1 MNSDSIGV
9 LGAIVWPTYIGFV
22 LVDGSEPISHPD
34 YVRGPITWHDVGDEK
49 IGTATVSV
57 PPGEHE
63 WEYMIYCYDPS
74 LPRFMSSQKLPQTIH
89 TNGHNACIKLNH
101 ITFADFAVQN
111 QALRVLGL

>member
-34 YVRGPITWHDVGDEK
+34 YVRGPITWHDDGDGK
-49 IGTATVSV
+49 IGTATVFV
-57 PPGEHE
+57 PPGE
-63 WEYMIYCYDPS
+63 WEYVIYCYEPAS
-74 LPRFMSSQKLPQTIH
+74 PRFMSSQKLANTIH
-89 TNGHNACIKLNH
+89 TSGGNDASITLSH
-101 ITFADFAVQN
+101 ITFADFAIRN